1 MLMYKLLIFLK
12 VSKDNNLL
20 THFKETTIPLLSK
33 IAGEEVNIAK
43 VENSLMFDG
52 RFDYFCEVSAES
64 KDKMD
69 EKMGSKSGK
78 ELMRDLADFHK
89 NINFL
94 FINYEGLE

>member
-1 MLMYKLLIFLK
+1 MYKLLIFLK
-12 VSKDNNLL
+12 VSNDNNLL

-33 IAGEEVNIAK
+33 IAGEEVKIAK
-43 VENSLMFDG
+43 VENSLMFDS

>member
-1 MLMYKLLIFLK
+1 MDAGFLK
-12 VSKDNNLL
+12 
-20 THFKETTIPLLSK
+20 IGP
-33 IAGEEVNIAK
+33 
-43 VENSLMFDG
+43 

>member
-1 MLMYKLLIFLK
+1 MYKLLIFLK
-12 VSKDNNLL
+12 VSEDNNIL
-20 THFKETTIPLLSK
+20 THFKETTIKLLSQ
-33 IAGEEVNIAK
+33 IAGEEVRMAK

-52 RFDYFCEVSAES
+52 RFDFYCELEAES

-69 EKMGSKSGK
+69 AKMNSTSGRA
-78 ELMRDLADFHK
+78 LMRDLADFHK

>member
-1 MLMYKLLIFLK
+1 MYKLLIFLK

-20 THFKETTIPLLSK
+20 THFKETTIPLLSI
-33 IAGEEVNIAK
+33 IAGEEVKIAK
-43 VENSLMFDG
+43 VENSLMFDD

>member
-1 MLMYKLLIFLK
+1 MYKLLIFLK

-33 IAGEEVNIAK
+33 IAGVEVKIAK
-43 VENSLMFDG
+43 VENSLMFDS

-64 KDKMD
+64 KEKMD